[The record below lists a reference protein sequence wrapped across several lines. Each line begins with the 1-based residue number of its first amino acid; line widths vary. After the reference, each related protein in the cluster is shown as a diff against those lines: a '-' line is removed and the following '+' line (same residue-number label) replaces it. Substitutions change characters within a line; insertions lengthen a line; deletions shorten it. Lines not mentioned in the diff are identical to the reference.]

1 MKKAILLG
9 VALFLL
15 SVSSGICVDIPK
27 GLVDSKPDQAVLINL
42 DEWYKAHPSPGKP
55 GIVGETVFASPRSMV
70 MIRTAGKGTA
80 AGSHYHAATDEMV
93 LVIGGSG
100 ELLLNGKWTPV
111 KAGDIHVNPR
121 GNVHDA
127 RALNEDLRFISVFTP
142 ALPPGG
148 DVNMI
153 PAGATAQIPKGL
165 VDSKP
170 DQAILINLDEWYKA
184 HPFSGKPEMVSETVF
199 ASPRSAFM
207 IRTGGKGRPASAHF
221 HTVADE
227 IVWVVGGSGEMF
239 INGKWTAVKSGD
251 FHVNPRGNVHNT
263 RNPNE
268 DMRFISIFT
277 PQQPPG
283 SDINRVKD

>member
-1 MKKAILLG
+1 MKKIVLSG
-9 VALFLL
+9 FALFLL
-15 SVSSGICVDIPK
+15 LASAGLAADIPK
-27 GLVDSKPDQAVLINL
+27 GLVDSKPDQAILINL

-80 AGSHYHAATDEMV
+80 AGSHFHSTTDEMV

-127 RALNEDLRFISVFTP
+127 RAPSDDLRFISVFAP

-148 DVNMI
+148 DVNPV
-153 PAGATAQIPKGL
+153 PAGAPAQIPKGL
-165 VDSKP
+165 IESKP
-170 DQAILINLDEWYKA
+170 DQAILINLDEWYKT
-184 HPFSGKPEMVSETVF
+184 HPAPGKPEMISETVF
-199 ASPRSAFM
+199 ASPRSALM
-207 IRTGGKGRPASAHF
+207 IRTGGKGRPAAPHY

-227 IVWVVGGSGEMF
+227 IVLVVGGSGEMF
-239 INGKWTAVKSGD
+239 INGKWTPVKPGD
-251 FHVNPRGNVHNT
+251 LHVNPRGNVHNT

-268 DMRFISIFT
+268 DLKFISIFT

-283 SDINRVKD
+283 GDINRVKD